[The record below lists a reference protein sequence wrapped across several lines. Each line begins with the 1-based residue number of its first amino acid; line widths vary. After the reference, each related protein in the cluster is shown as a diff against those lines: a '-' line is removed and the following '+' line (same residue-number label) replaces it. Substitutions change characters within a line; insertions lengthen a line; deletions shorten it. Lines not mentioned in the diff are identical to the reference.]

1 MLAPVFP
8 VAAEAAQE
16 MTVRASLSGPPVS
29 GSPNGRG
36 EATVT
41 LKPETNEVEVR
52 ITYSDIATPTRVH
65 IRRGPT
71 GVEGNIVVPIA
82 IREADGG
89 TLTGHREAPAPGVVA
104 RIARSPEQYYLVVI
118 NEEYPVGAL
127 RGPLSE

>member
-1 MLAPVFP
+1 MLAPMFF
-8 VAAEAAQE
+8 VAADAAE
-16 MTVRASLSGPPVS
+16 EKTVRASLSGSPVS
-29 GSPNGRG
+29 GSPTGRG

-41 LKPETNEVEVR
+41 LKPGTNEVEVR
-52 ITYSDIATPTRVH
+52 ITYSNIATPTAVH

-71 GVEGNIVVPIA
+71 GLEGNIVVPIS
-82 IREADGG
+82 IRAADGG
-89 TLTGHREAPAPGVVA
+89 TLTGHREASTPGVVA